1 MTILLQRFSVLVSAS
16 NKESIFFFEK
26 VKKKLKKKG
35 FINKPLISIPIN
47 E

>member
-1 MTILLQRFSVLVSAS
+1 MSPVSRLKLKFPS
-16 NKESIFFFEK
+16 RVEK

-35 FINKPLISIPIN
+35 FINKPLLSIPIN